1 MSLTLK
7 RYQAAALDVLAR
19 FFDLARGASSEAA
32 LDAAF
37 RQTLIEQEL
46 PAEAIPPYLSQGFD
60 ATPYVCLR
68 IPTGGGRCVFAML
81 FKLENGPNV
90 PQQIDAAIR

>member
-7 RYQAAALDVLAR
+7 RYQTAALDVLAR

-37 RQTLIEQEL
+37 AR
-46 PAEAIPPYLSQGFD
+46 
-60 ATPYVCLR
+60 R
-68 IPTGGGRCVFAML
+68 
-81 FKLENGPNV
+81 
-90 PQQIDAAIR
+90 

>member
-1 MSLTLK
+1 MAAFALK
-7 RYQAAALDVLAR
+7 RYQ
-19 FFDLARGASSEAA
+19 GQA
-32 LDAAF
+32 LDALDNYLRAARLTGARAAF
-37 RQTLIEQEL
+37 ESETGYGYN
-46 PAEAIPPYLSQGFD
+46 AEPFGE
-60 ATPYVCLR
+60 TPCVCLR